1 MTMDTDTSKR
11 IQGNGVKMSIIEDRA
26 ARMKWG
32 HASSGCAGWG
42 NSYRRTVENDDLTDA
57 TARNGGWTLDITLLW
72 FNQNQRVKLRKS
84 GLSVLEAW
92 VKLVMGSCWWV
103 EFEQLP
109 RRICG
114 RCRELEPLW
123 VLEALEEGKSSGVAV
138 DLSWF
143 GPERSES
150 SVLDHHFPMH
160 VVSMLYDFFM
170 FRHSQYP
177 TLVICDVQKK
187 IILTVR

>member
-1 MTMDTDTSKR
+1 M
-11 IQGNGVKMSIIEDRA
+11 
-26 ARMKWG
+26 
-32 HASSGCAGWG
+32 AGA
-42 NSYRRTVENDDLTDA
+42 ENWN
-57 TARNGGWTLDITLLW
+57 RCESW
-72 FNQNQRVKLRKS
+72 KPLRK
-84 GLSVLEAW
+84 E
-92 VKLVMGSCWWV
+92 
-103 EFEQLP
+103 
-109 RRICG
+109 
-114 RCRELEPLW
+114 
-123 VLEALEEGKSSGVAV
+123 KSSGVAV

-177 TLVICDVQKK
+177 TLVICDVQKN